1 MRESI
6 QSSDSIPACPTSGSP
21 CASSRAARACASA
34 AATVQGVQLIVAVN
48 AAPVDGAANEAVI
61 RAVAK
66 AFGLRP
72 RQVTLV
78 SGQTARTKTLALS
91 IDDADAG
98 LVAARLAELLD
109 A

>member
-1 MRESI
+1 MPDIRI
-6 QSSDSIPACPTSGSP
+6 TVRVKPG
-21 CASSRAARACASA
+21 SSRLRVGGSH
-34 AATVQGVQLIVAVN
+34 GPGRELIVAVN

-91 IDDADAG
+91 IDDGDAG
-98 LVAARLAELLD
+98 VVASRLAELLE